1 MKYFGLPALLL
12 AVVLSGCSER
22 LLDIGEY
29 RINESG
35 RRDFICA
42 YQDMIFLQIKS
53 PEHAAG
59 SLEYWNWAGKY
70 SLDENGQIFFEMDKE
85 TAKRWNFYFNFL
97 QKRGGIVLNDL
108 SNNRGYFLRYQIP
121 GKRKDA
127 RPGYMPTGSTGTDHN
142 YAPLSNHE

>member
-1 MKYFGLPALLL
+1 MKYLGMFAVLAAL
-12 AVVLSGCSER
+12 ALSGCTER

-29 RINESG
+29 RINEGS

-53 PEHAAG
+53 PEHAPG

-70 SLDENGQIFFEMDKE
+70 SVNDDGQIMFDMDDE

-121 GKRKDA
+121 PKRKDA

-142 YAPLSNHE
+142 YAPLPSFE